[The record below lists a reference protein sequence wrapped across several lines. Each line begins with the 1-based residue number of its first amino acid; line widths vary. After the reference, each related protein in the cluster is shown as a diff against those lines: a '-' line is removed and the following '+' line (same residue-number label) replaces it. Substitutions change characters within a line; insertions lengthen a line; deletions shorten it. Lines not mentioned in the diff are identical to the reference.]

1 MRLTEEQYRDLMAR
15 RGLAANSLGAPAV
28 KAKPKYGNRKVT
40 DGEGNVHDS
49 TKEYRRWQELEERA
63 RRGEIT
69 RLRRQVPFACVVNG
83 ILVCQYIADAC
94 YDEGAAT
101 IVEDTKSEITRKKP
115 EYRIKLKLMQAI
127 HGIQIREV

>member
-1 MRLTEEQYRDLMAR
+1 MRMTQQQFDELMAR
-15 RGLAANSLGAPAV
+15 RHAKPMAAALMPV
-28 KAKPKYGNRKVT
+28 EKRPKYGNRKVT
-40 DGEGNVHDS
+40 DAEGNVHDS

-94 YDEGAAT
+94 YDEGTAT
-101 IVEDTKSEITRKKP
+101 IVEDTKSVITRKKP
-115 EYRIKLKLMQAI
+115 EYRIKVKLMQAI
-127 HGIQIREV
+127 HGLQVREV